1 MDEASGGFGG
11 GKGTSPTLRI
21 KREELSLTIG
31 IECYGPDPK
40 AWTTA
45 ASTGAPKGNRNAL
58 KHGYCTSEAIA
69 RRRAIS
75 LLIRCSRNLSG

>member
-58 KHGYCTSEAIA
+58 KHG
-69 RRRAIS
+69 
-75 LLIRCSRNLSG
+75 

>member
-1 MDEASGGFGG
+1 MDGAEGHRGAW
-11 GKGTSPTLRI
+11 GTPSTLRI

-45 ASTGAPKGNRNAL
+45 ASTGAPKGNKNAL
-58 KHGYCTSEAIA
+58 KHGRYTSEAIA

-75 LLIRCSRNLSG
+75 LLIRRTRNLSG